1 MIWEKRGDI
10 LGLTLQDFPGL
21 RKVSKTI
28 GFCLKIVKEK
38 LLSYP
43 GRFTVWGNDWPH
55 SIISTGRNENMGF
68 AVREICY
75 YCHHHPCKQYKQMES
90 PNILIDGWYEGIL
103 FHFIYSAIILQ
114 VNDLISWVL
123 VFFVT
128 ATGVQVDGFG
138 WLKSTLKES
147 QHLCWL

>member
-1 MIWEKRGDI
+1 MIWEKDRRSYFARFSGI
-10 LGLTLQDFPGL
+10 LK
-21 RKVSKTI
+21 KVSKTI
-28 GFCLKIVKEK
+28 GFGLKIVKEK

-55 SIISTGRNENMGF
+55 SIISTGSRNENMGF